1 MPHTHQ
7 TSKHK
12 WRREKFWAFMLLG
25 LNHSLYHDP
34 LPPWGFEFLIWINC
48 QAWWHYTHYG
58 FKTGHEPQSQDTQE
72 DDKSSSDKASV
83 GERPERRASG
93 DEQEEPGDRDPNS
106 GLLTTYYSLRM
117 SLSSVRGKINCNHP
131 WKLPVV
137 RFAVLAQIPLSV
149 GCDACAM
156 ERTLRPQDC
165 CLGSIGSETMM
176 DRILGPS
183 CRYHCGR
190 DVSWLSA

>member
-1 MPHTHQ
+1 
-7 TSKHK
+7 
-12 WRREKFWAFMLLG
+12 MLLG

-106 GLLTTYYSLRM
+106 GFWDESVPVDDILQPPNVTEQCPWENQLQPPLETPRCPLCCTCADTVICGLRCLCHGEDIETAGLL
-117 SLSSVRGKINCNHP
+117 P
-131 WKLPVV
+131 
-137 RFAVLAQIPLSV
+137 RF
-149 GCDACAM
+149 DW
-156 ERTLRPQDC
+156 ERDDDGQDFGTL
-165 CLGSIGSETMM
+165 L
-176 DRILGPS
+176 
-183 CRYHCGR
+183 
-190 DVSWLSA
+190 